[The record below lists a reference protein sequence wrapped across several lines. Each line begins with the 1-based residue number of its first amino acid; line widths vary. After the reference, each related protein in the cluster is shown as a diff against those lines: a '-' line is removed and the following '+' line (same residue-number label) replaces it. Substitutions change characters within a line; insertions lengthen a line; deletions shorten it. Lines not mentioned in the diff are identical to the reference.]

1 MQFKTTGKETFGF
14 NMKIQKIL
22 GSIIINHLEIK
33 KIRENSEFSGEVLIQ
48 CAFSEM

>member
-14 NMKIQKIL
+14 NMKIQEIL
-22 GSIIINHLEIK
+22 GSIIISKLEIK
-33 KIRENSEFSGEVLIQ
+33 KIRENSEFSGEFLIQ